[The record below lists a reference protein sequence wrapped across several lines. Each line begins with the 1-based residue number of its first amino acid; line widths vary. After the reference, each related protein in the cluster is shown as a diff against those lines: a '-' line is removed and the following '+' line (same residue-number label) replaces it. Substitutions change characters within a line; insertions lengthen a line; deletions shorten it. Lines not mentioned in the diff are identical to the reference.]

1 MLDIKRIREDYD
13 NVKAAVEKRCKGD
26 FGLSE
31 VPGLDSQRREILLK
45 VEQMKN
51 RQNTV
56 SKEIPKLKKSRRRY
70 CCRHGRDERTFRRDK
85 RTGREANRDRKETE
99 GYAAGHT

>member
-31 VPGLDSQRREILLK
+31 VPGLDSQREKYSSKL
-45 VEQMKN
+45 N
-51 RQNTV
+51 R
-56 SKEIPKLKKSRRRY
+56 
-70 CCRHGRDERTFRRDK
+70 
-85 RTGREANRDRKETE
+85 
-99 GYAAGHT
+99 